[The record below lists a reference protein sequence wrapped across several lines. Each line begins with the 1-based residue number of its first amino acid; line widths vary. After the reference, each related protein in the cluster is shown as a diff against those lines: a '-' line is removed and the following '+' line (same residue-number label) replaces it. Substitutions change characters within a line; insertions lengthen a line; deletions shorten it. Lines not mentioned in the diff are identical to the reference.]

1 MTPRPFRRAIA
12 VGCLVPLLSIG
23 PLLTPAEAQIPTP
36 EMAAGPAGSWQ
47 GSLAVGPGIELP
59 LVVHLTP
66 GDEGDWTATLDS
78 PAQGAVGIPV
88 SSVAW
93 DDGLLRLEISA
104 IGATYEGRLDA
115 EGRLEGTFQQ
125 GGTSFPLTLERTED
139 PGALLPRP
147 QHPEPPFPYREVDV
161 RFPNAEAGIH
171 LAGTLTLPDGDGPWP
186 AVVMVTG
193 SGPQDRDETLLGHK
207 PFLVIADHLTRAGIA
222 VLRYDDR
229 GVAESEGDFA
239 AGTTLDFAGDAAAAV
254 DFLLDH
260 AEVDPAR
267 IGIVGHSEGG
277 LIAPIVAADNDV
289 AFVVLLAGTGVDGGA
304 ILLQQAE
311 AISRTM
317 GVSDEGVAQILDF
330 QRAMQAILRA
340 EEDPDAR
347 RDALEA
353 LLRDMIES
361 MDPQERVEQGIQ
373 RDEDWVQMQLATG
386 ASPWFREFVLLDPR
400 PYLEQLDVPVLGLFA
415 QLDLQVLPEP
425 NRAAMAEALDRAP
438 ADDVTLIVLPGLN
451 HLFQTAETGAP
462 SEYALIEET
471 FAPIALDTIRD
482 WILER
487 FGG

>member
-1 MTPRPFRRAIA
+1 MPTRPSRRTLAATGLI
-12 VGCLVPLLSIG
+12 PLLVVG
-23 PLLTPAEAQIPTP
+23 LLTPVEAQVPD
-36 EMAAGPAGSWQ
+36 MAPAPAGSWQ

-66 GDEGDWTATLDS
+66 GDDGDWTATLDS
-78 PAQGAVGIPV
+78 PAQGATGIPV
-88 SSVAW
+88 ASVTW
-93 DDGLLRLEISA
+93 DDGRLRLEIPA
-104 IGATYEGRLDA
+104 IGATYDGRLDA
-115 EGRLEGTFQQ
+115 EGRFDGTFSQ
-125 GGTSFPLTLERTED
+125 GGMNLPLLLERTED
-139 PGALLPRP
+139 PGSLLPRP
-147 QHPEPPFPYREVDV
+147 QHPEPPFPYREDDV
-161 RFPNAEAGIH
+161 RFPNPEAGIQ
-171 LAGTLTLPDGDGPWP
+171 LAGTLTLPEGDGPWP

-193 SGPQDRDETLLGHK
+193 SGPQDRDETILGHK

-229 GVAESEGDFA
+229 GVAESEGDFS

-254 DFLLDH
+254 DFLVEH
-260 AEVDPAR
+260 PEVDPTR

-277 LIAPIVAADNDV
+277 LIAPIVAGERDV

-304 ILLQQAE
+304 VLLQQAE

-317 GVSDEGVAQILDF
+317 GVSDEGVARILDF
-330 QRAMQAILRA
+330 QRAMQVILRD

-347 RDALEA
+347 REALEA
-353 LLRDMIES
+353 LLEGMIES
-361 MDPQERVEQGIQ
+361 MDPQERVEQGIPEGGE
-373 RDEDWVQMQLATG
+373 DDWVQMQLATG
-386 ASPWFREFVLLDPR
+386 ASPWFREFVLLDPQR
-400 PYLEQLDVPVLGLFA
+400 YLERLDVPVLGLFA
-415 QLDLQVLPEP
+415 ELDLQVLPEP

-438 ADDVTLIVLPGLN
+438 TDDLTLMVLPGLN

-471 FAPIALDTIRD
+471 FAPLALDTVRD